1 MKAEDTAQ
9 WYSTRPGVQ
18 PLVTTGGKKKT
29 NEMKKKPKI
38 VFRG

>member
-18 PLVTTGGKKKT
+18 PLVTTGGKKNKR
-29 NEMKKKPKI
+29 NEKEAQDS
-38 VFRG
+38 F